1 MTLPSGGFLFYTYS
15 LYLRGFINHKSI
27 KMKKIF
33 YLLSFVLLTNNTFS
47 QNTFRLWHFNAK
59 QGTEEAIGNIITKH
73 NENADYKSGGVQI
86 ERITFGDNLWT
97 HRVVVFGELGKLG
110 RNDLKEYQ
118 QSLFIEKLNNY
129 VEEWG
134 PSYAGRFLSYV
145 GSEPKDFPL
154 VQIYDIKPKDPVAFK
169 AAHDSYVKKV
179 SKVLGDR
186 PVGFGTYDI
195 GSPNGATHWVVIGS
209 SDFNDLIDQKQKM
222 EQYTKEWEEWGKT
235 NGGVEIKSNFTILVL
250 AAFGGL

>member
-1 MTLPSGGFLFYTYS
+1 MEGFSFPPILPNLEVLLT
-15 LYLRGFINHKSI
+15 INPFT
-27 KMKKIF
+27 MKKILYF
-33 YLLSFVLLTNNTFS
+33 LSFVLFTNNAFS

-59 QGTEEAIGNIITKH
+59 QGTEEAIGNIITEH
-73 NENADYKSGGVQI
+73 NKNAEYKSGGVQI
-86 ERITFGDNLWT
+86 ERITFGDNVWT
-97 HRVVVFGELGKLG
+97 HRVVAFGELGKLG

-118 QSLFIEKLNNY
+118 QDLFLEKLNNY

-145 GSEPKDFPL
+145 GSEPKDYPL
-154 VQIYDIKPKDPVAFK
+154 IQIYDIKPNDPEAFK
-169 AAHDSYVKKV
+169 KAHDKYVNKV
-179 SKVLGDR
+179 SKVLGNR

-209 SDFNDLIDQKQKM
+209 SDFNDLIGQKQKM
-222 EQYTKEWEEWGKT
+222 EKYTKEWEEWGKT